1 MTLEDV
7 EAFWEWVRQEADA
20 RGWSIREVERRA
32 GFTYGRLNNAANLL
46 REPTIETC
54 QGISQAFGI
63 SLIEVQRKAGLLPS
77 GPTSEQEAEIREL
90 AEMLASLPDGPIR
103 EQAMVGILA
112 IARDA
117 LARARERERVAER
130 G

>member
-32 GFTYGRLNNAANLL
+32 QFTYGRINNAANLL
-46 REPTIETC
+46 REPTLETC
-54 QGISQAFGI
+54 LGIAQAFGVNV
-63 SLIEVQRKAGLLPS
+63 IEVQRKAGLLPP
-77 GPTSEQEAEIREL
+77 GPSSEQLQEIREL
-90 AEMLASLPDGPIR
+90 AELLGSLPDGPIR
-103 EQAMVGILA
+103 EQAMVAILA

-117 LARARERERVAER
+117 MARAREGERVRE
-130 G
+130 GE